1 MGVEPQAK
9 LISYSCE
16 ASCFILPIPT
26 MKKLFLEIYSRYKL
40 QILFIL
46 LFAFLHGVSDVWLTY
61 IGKVIL
67 DNIAWAKNFMVVV
80 YLGIWLFFLNLFN
93 QVFGALVYYRS
104 HILNNTIE
112 KDYKEISLW
121 KFQKLTFATV
131 VDESVGELG
140 AVISKWASTLGSL
153 SESFLSKI
161 FQDTLTIFLAVGL
174 LFTIHYSIPLI
185 ILFFFIPC
193 FSYISF
199 YEVKKRMQYRKQLEK
214 VENKTSGKLQEF
226 FQNIRDIKIFQVDT
240 ILLKLLWER
249 FTDILWLK
257 QRLSYLGHMMN
268 FKQVIFIH
276 LTSFTLI
283 CITSYLIFY
292 HGRPVG
298 DYLLVFGLFMTI
310 RNSLWQMVF
319 LYREFEEG
327 FVRIKNFSEFLTFDE
342 SKMIEDFK
350 RQEFHSLELKNI
362 GFSYDGKNEV
372 LKNVHIFLNKWDK
385 IGLIGKSGVGKTTL
399 ISVILWL
406 IEEYEGDMILNGKSI
421 KWIKKNIFSYVP
433 QDVQIFNENVRFN
446 LNLWDET
453 IQDSDMENMLAK
465 VWLEYLGERTKE
477 GEWLLDVLVGND
489 GLKLSGG
496 ERQRI
501 GIARAMLRKKDI
513 YIFDEVTSNLDVAT
527 EKDVLKLIY
536 EISEGKTS
544 IIISHKKEI
553 LHHVGSVFELKWGNL
568 IEVIPN

>member
-1 MGVEPQAK
+1 
-9 LISYSCE
+9 
-16 ASCFILPIPT
+16 
-26 MKKLFLEIYSRYKL
+26 
-40 QILFIL
+40 
-46 LFAFLHGVSDVWLTY
+46 
-61 IGKVIL
+61 
-67 DNIAWAKNFMVVV
+67 
-80 YLGIWLFFLNLFN
+80 
-93 QVFGALVYYRS
+93 
-104 HILNNTIE
+104 
-112 KDYKEISLW
+112 
-121 KFQKLTFATV
+121 
-131 VDESVGELG
+131 
-140 AVISKWASTLGSL
+140 
-153 SESFLSKI
+153 
-161 FQDTLTIFLAVGL
+161 
-174 LFTIHYSIPLI
+174 
-185 ILFFFIPC
+185 
-193 FSYISF
+193 
-199 YEVKKRMQYRKQLEK
+199 
-214 VENKTSGKLQEF
+214 
-226 FQNIRDIKIFQVDT
+226 
-240 ILLKLLWER
+240 
-249 FTDILWLK
+249 
-257 QRLSYLGHMMN
+257 
-268 FKQVIFIH
+268 
-276 LTSFTLI
+276 
-283 CITSYLIFY
+283 
-292 HGRPVG
+292 
-298 DYLLVFGLFMTI
+298 
-310 RNSLWQMVF
+310 MVF

-372 LKNVHIFLNKWDK
+372 LKNVHIFLKKWDK

-553 LHHVGSVFELKWGNL
+553 LNHVGRVFELKWGNL